1 VITSVE
7 KWGYVQVH
15 SMSKPQNHGMQFSI
29 EIKEMVIWK
38 QEKRE
43 KYLGITKGNQTFQ
56 LIALNNTNIF
66 K

>member
-1 VITSVE
+1 
-7 KWGYVQVH
+7 
-15 SMSKPQNHGMQFSI
+15 MSKPQNHGMQFSI

>member
-1 VITSVE
+1 VGLCPGTD
-7 KWGYVQVH
+7 H
-15 SMSKPQNHGMQFSI
+15 SMSKPQNYLMQFSI
-29 EIKEMVIWK
+29 EMKEMIIWQ

-43 KYLGITKGNQTFQ
+43 KYLGITKGNQTLQ